1 MPLEVIRAF
10 GRTYKM
16 GTFHM
21 FHYADDVEKQSVPAR
36 IHPTQPQTFN

>member
-10 GRTYKM
+10 GRIYTM
-16 GTFHM
+16 GRDHV

-36 IHPTQPQTFN
+36 THPTQPQTFN